1 MQTRDIAKIPKTYMT
16 AKRLPAGPLT
26 SFGAISLAI
35 NGQKTL
41 KAPADIPYRN
51 LPMIKTGKLFQYK
64 LRVFPTSR
72 NILQ

>member
-1 MQTRDIAKIPKTYMT
+1 MQTKDIAKIPKTYIT

-26 SFGAISLAI
+26 SFGAISFAI

-51 LPMIKTGKLFQYK
+51 FPMTKTGRLFQYK
-64 LRVFPTSR
+64 LREFPTNK